1 VFDSPIA
8 VLVLVVVPVIV
19 IAVVLGR
26 RSGDEG
32 LRSSR
37 SAYRGGTARRARR
50 VAAVLMLGAIALLA
64 IGFTQF
70 RFLQRAGSAGTV
82 ILAID
87 TSESMGRTDIEPN
100 RLEAAKEAARVFL
113 DRLPQELQVGV
124 VAFAAEADVVV
135 SPTAERREVV
145 SSLNDL
151 PRGEGTAVG
160 GGLDESLELIEG
172 ALEDDDDAAAA
183 VVLLSDGRDCELA
196 ASQCP
201 PEGTPTVPSGD
212 ASARAELLGVQ
223 VHTVL
228 LGPEVTSAES
238 ADSAALLEQIAETT
252 GGSAYTADTAS
263 GLIQVYETVEA
274 EISTEL
280 AITDFGALF
289 VGVAGALA
297 VGATIAI
304 LIALRSEY

>member
-8 VLVLVVVPVIV
+8 VLVLIVVPVIV

-26 RSGDEG
+26 RSEEG

-37 SAYRGGTARRARR
+37 AAYRGGSARRARR
-50 VAAVLMLGAIALLA
+50 VAAVLILGAIALLA

-87 TSESMGRTDIEPN
+87 TSESMGRTDIEPS

-113 DRLPQELQVGV
+113 DRLPSELQVGV
-124 VAFAAEADVVV
+124 VAFAAEAEVVVPPTGERRDVV
-135 SPTAERREVV
+135 T
-145 SSLNDL
+145 SLEDL

-160 GGLDESLELIEG
+160 EGLDASLALVEAELD
-172 ALEDDDDAAAA
+172 DDDDAAAA

-196 ASQCP
+196 ESQCP
-201 PEGTPTVPSGD
+201 PSGAPTVPSAD
-212 ASARAELLGVQ
+212 ASERAEALGIQ

-228 LGPEVTSAES
+228 LGPAATSEEN
-238 ADSAALLEQIAETT
+238 ADSAALLERIADTT

-263 GLIQVYETVEA
+263 GLIQVYETLES

-289 VGVAGALA
+289 LGVAGALA
-297 VGATIAI
+297 VAATIAI

>member
-1 VFDSPIA
+1 MLDSP
-8 VLVLVVVPVIV
+8 VLVLLLVVVPVIV

-26 RSGDEG
+26 RTGEGG

-113 DRLPQELQVGV
+113 DRLPSELQVGV

-135 SPTAERREVV
+135 PPTAARSDVV

-160 GGLDESLELIEG
+160 EGLDASLELVE
-172 ALEDDDDAAAA
+172 AELADDGEAAAA

-196 ASQCP
+196 ESQCP
-201 PEGTPTVPSGD
+201 PSGTPTVPSAD
-212 ASARAELLGVQ
+212 ASERAEVLGVQ

-228 LGPEVTSAES
+228 LGPEATSAAN
-238 ADSAALLEQIAETT
+238 ADSAALLERIAETT

-263 GLIQVYETVEA
+263 GLIQVYETLES

-289 VGVAGALA
+289 LGVAGALA

>member
-1 VFDSPIA
+1 MLDSPIA
-8 VLVLVVVPVIV
+8 VIALVLVLVIV
-19 IAVVLGR
+19 VSVLIGR
-26 RSGDEG
+26 REPKG
-32 LRSSR
+32 LRGGKA
-37 SAYRGGTARRARR
+37 AYRGGTARRARR
-50 VAAVLMLGAIALLA
+50 IAAVLMVGAVALLA
-64 IGFTQF
+64 IGLTQF
-70 RFLQRAGSAGTV
+70 RFLQEAGSAGTV
-82 ILAID
+82 ILALD
-87 TSESMGRTDIEPN
+87 VSESMGRTDVEPS

-113 DRLPQELQVGV
+113 DRLPSELQVGL

-135 SPTAERREVV
+135 RPTANRRDVV
-145 SSLNDL
+145 SSLEEL

-160 GGLDESLELIEG
+160 GGLDASLGLVEAELEEQG
-172 ALEDDDDAAAA
+172 DDAAAA

-201 PEGTPTVPSGD
+201 PSGVATVPSAD
-212 ASARAELLGVQ
+212 ASARADALGVQ

-228 LGPEVTSAES
+228 LGPAATSAEG
-238 ADSAALLEQIAETT
+238 AESAALLERIAETT

-263 GLIQVYETVEA
+263 GLIEVYETLES

-297 VGATIAI
+297 VAATIAI

>member
-1 VFDSPIA
+1 VFDSAIA
-8 VLVLVVVPVIV
+8 VLVLIVVPVIV

-26 RSGDEG
+26 RSEEG

-37 SAYRGGTARRARR
+37 AAYRGGTARRARR

-87 TSESMGRTDIEPN
+87 TSESMGRTDIEPS

-113 DRLPQELQVGV
+113 DRLPAELQVGV

-135 SPTAERREVV
+135 APTGERREVV

-160 GGLDESLELIEG
+160 GGLDTSLELVE
-172 ALEDDDDAAAA
+172 AEVEDDGDSAAA

-201 PEGTPTVPSGD
+201 PEGTPTVPSAD
-212 ASARAELLGVQ
+212 ASARAEQLGVE

-228 LGPEVTSAES
+228 LGPEATSAENT
-238 ADSAALLEQIAETT
+238 DSAALLERIAETT

-297 VGATIAI
+297 VAATIAI

>member
-1 VFDSPIA
+1 MLDSPIA
-8 VLVLVVVPVIV
+8 VIALVLVLVIV
-19 IAVVLGR
+19 VSVLIGR
-26 RSGDEG
+26 REPKG
-32 LRSSR
+32 LRGGK

-50 VAAVLMLGAIALLA
+50 IAAVLMVGAVALLA
-64 IGFTQF
+64 IGLTQF
-70 RFLQRAGSAGTV
+70 RFLQEAGSAGTV
-82 ILAID
+82 ILALD
-87 TSESMGRTDIEPN
+87 VSESMGRTDVEPS

-113 DRLPQELQVGV
+113 DRLPSELQVGL

-135 SPTAERREVV
+135 RPTANRRDVV
-145 SSLNDL
+145 SSLEEL

-160 GGLDESLELIEG
+160 GGLDASLGLVEAELEG
-172 ALEDDDDAAAA
+172 QGDDAAAA

-201 PEGTPTVPSGD
+201 PSGVATVPSAD
-212 ASARAELLGVQ
+212 ASARADALGVQ

-228 LGPEVTSAES
+228 LGPAATSAEG
-238 ADSAALLEQIAETT
+238 AESAALLERIAETT

-263 GLIQVYETVEA
+263 GLIEVYETLES

-297 VGATIAI
+297 VAATIAI